1 MPIADRLTL
10 LRRMKKN
17 WLELNFQKQ
26 GSRIIE
32 TSTSAY
38 TLQSSVLMIGSSLG
52 GSLVDTISAHLLN
65 SPLVGTHSFHWN
77 IDCPPAR
84 VRDLTV
90 DPYQDLLVLIEE
102 SVIG

>member
-1 MPIADRLTL
+1 MPIADRLAL

-38 TLQSSVLMIGSSLG
+38 TLQSSVLMIGTSTS
-52 GSLVDTISAHLLN
+52 GSLVEAISGHLLN
-65 SPLVGTHSFHWN
+65 SPLVGTNSFHWN
-77 IDCPPAR
+77 IDCSPGR
-84 VRDLTV
+84 VRDITI

-102 SVIG
+102 SVTE